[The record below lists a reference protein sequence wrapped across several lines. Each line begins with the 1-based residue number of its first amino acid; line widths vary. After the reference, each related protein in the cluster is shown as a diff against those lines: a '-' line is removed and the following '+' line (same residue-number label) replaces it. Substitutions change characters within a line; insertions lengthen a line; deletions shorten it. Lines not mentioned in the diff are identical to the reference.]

1 MAMAKGT
8 KPKNIVFHH
17 VFPNVLIPMITVIGG
32 KLAAGFSGALIIEV
46 IFNIPGMGR
55 LMFESIYNADWN
67 VVFGILLIISFITL
81 ITMLISDIL
90 YSYVNPKIDF
100 ES

>member
-1 MAMAKGT
+1 
-8 KPKNIVFHH
+8 
-17 VFPNVLIPMITVIGG
+17 
-32 KLAAGFSGALIIEV
+32 
-46 IFNIPGMGR
+46 MGR